1 MREFAMPSKIGFREK
16 CFQVLAILSCIIYL
30 GGCSFFGG
38 SSQNFA
44 VSSNPTGATVR
55 INGQQIGV
63 TPLQYQVARRGD
75 LLVEVEKTG
84 YKSQFR
90 QTSRKLSGLGIAD
103 VIGGAVILLP
113 LIGLVSSGAWEQ
125 DPSAMGFSLDPDSV
139 SPTPVPTSQK

>member
-1 MREFAMPSKIGFREK
+1 MPLRKGVGRK
-16 CFQVLAILSCIIYL
+16 CSRMLTILIYTISL
-30 GGCSFFGG
+30 SGCSFFGG

-63 TPLQYQVARRGD
+63 TPLQHQVSRRGD
-75 LLVEVEKTG
+75 LLVEVEKPG

-103 VIGGAVILLP
+103 VIGGAVLLLP
-113 LIGLVSSGAWEQ
+113 LIGLVSPGAWEQ
-125 DPSAMGFSLDPDSV
+125 DPSVMGFSLDPDTV
-139 SPTPVPTSQK
+139 SPTLAPTSQK

>member
-1 MREFAMPSKIGFREK
+1 MPSRIDRNQK
-16 CFQVLAILSCIIYL
+16 CSRLLMILIYSTAL
-30 GGCSFFGG
+30 SGCSFFGG
-38 SSQNFA
+38 SSQNFT

-55 INGQQIGV
+55 INGQPIGV
-63 TPLQYQVARRGD
+63 TPLQHQVSRKGD

-113 LIGLVSSGAWEQ
+113 LIGLVSPGAWEQ
-125 DPSAMGFSLDPDSV
+125 DPSVIGFFLDPDTA
-139 SPTPVPTSQK
+139 SPTSTPTPQK

>member
-1 MREFAMPSKIGFREK
+1 MPLRINLGQQYSR
-16 CFQVLAILSCIIYL
+16 VLIILLYTIALS
-30 GGCSFFGG
+30 GCSFFGG

-63 TPLQYQVARRGD
+63 TPLQHQISRRGD
-75 LLVEVEKTG
+75 LLVEVEKPG

-113 LIGLVSSGAWEQ
+113 LIGLVSPGAWEQ
-125 DPSAMGFSLDPDSV
+125 DPSVMGFSLDPDTV
-139 SPTPVPTSQK
+139 SPTPAPTPQK

>member
-1 MREFAMPSKIGFREK
+1 MPLRIDFSQKWFR
-16 CFQVLAILSCIIYL
+16 VLATFSCTIYL
-30 GGCSFFGG
+30 TGCSFFGG
-38 SSQNFA
+38 LSQNFA

-63 TPLQYQVARRGD
+63 TPLQHEVSRRGD

-113 LIGLVSSGAWEQ
+113 LIGLVSPGAWEQ
-125 DPSAMGFSLDPDSV
+125 DPSVMGFSLDPDTG
-139 SPTPVPTSQK
+139 SPTPAATPQK